1 MKGAAIDREVSKCQD
16 FFIIMQTDYIIT
28 TNLKPSVSRAKLT
41 YAIKTINSIIRP
53 LKTLNYI
60 GYKMNQVS

>member
-1 MKGAAIDREVSKCQD
+1 MSGIV
-16 FFIIMQTDYIIT
+16 FIIMQTDYIIT

-60 GYKMNQVS
+60 Y